1 MKMRERR
8 SCSKVKPWIYF
19 LMELTI
25 FTMIALIV
33 VKMVEHYTSYHNTLL
48 LGISIVAA
56 LLYKTRAIQ
65 RLERVLE
72 RTEEVRKVKVRE
84 RYRNIYAA

>member
-1 MKMRERR
+1 MRERR

-33 VKMVEHYTSYHNTLL
+33 VKMVEYYTSYHNTLL

-56 LLYKTRAIQ
+56 LLYKTKAIQ